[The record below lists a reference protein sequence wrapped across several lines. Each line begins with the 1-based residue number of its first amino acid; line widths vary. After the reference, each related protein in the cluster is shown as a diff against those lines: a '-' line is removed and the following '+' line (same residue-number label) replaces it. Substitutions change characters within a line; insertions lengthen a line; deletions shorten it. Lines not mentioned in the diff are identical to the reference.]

1 MNSSKG
7 GHVVRRAPR
16 VQSIKRE
23 KKSHLGERS
32 PKIRFLETLERGE
45 ERILRRFLRFCQ
57 SEVVDPR
64 VTVLHLNEGYT

>member
-1 MNSSKG
+1 M
-7 GHVVRRAPR
+7 VRRAPR

-32 PKIRFLETLERGE
+32 PKIRFLETLEREE
-45 ERILRRFLRFCQ
+45 ERILRPFLGFRR

-64 VTVLHLNEGYT
+64 VTVLHLDEGYP